1 MILVTGATGT
11 IGSAVIQHLTSQ
23 NVPIRALL
31 RDVKKGSHLSSHSIE
46 VVQGDF
52 LHPDT
57 LDAALQ
63 GVEKAFLLSA
73 NDARQ
78 IEMESNF
85 IDATKRM
92 GVQHIVKL
100 SVLAADVSSPSTF
113 QKWHGEIEQK
123 LEQSGIKWTHLQ
135 PNMLMQNVNFYASTI
150 AESNNFFLCV
160 GDAVVSH
167 VDARDV
173 AAVAAICLTE
183 PGHESKRYVLTG
195 TEAITFTEVAKILS
209 DAFGKEISYVNVPPE
224 NLKQAMLNA
233 DEAEWFVDA
242 ELELFSLWANGMGAV
257 VTNTIAEITK
267 HTPTSFNDFARDL
280 AVSNRAKVFF
290 K

>member
-31 RDVKKGSHLSSHSIE
+31 RDVKKGSHLSSHLIE

-52 LHPDT
+52 LHQDT
-57 LDAALQ
+57 LDVALQ
-63 GVEKAFLLSA
+63 GIEKAFLLSA

-85 IDATKRM
+85 IDAAKKM

-100 SVLAADVSSPSTF
+100 SVLGADVASPSTF

-123 LEQSGIKWTHLQ
+123 LEHSCMKWTHLQ
-135 PNMLMQNVNFYASTI
+135 PNMLMQNVNFYAPTI
-150 AESNNFFLCV
+150 VESNNFFLCV
-160 GDAVVSH
+160 GDAVISH
-167 VDARDV
+167 IDARDV
-173 AAVAAICLTE
+173 AAVAAVCLTE
-183 PGHESKRYVLTG
+183 AGHENKRYVLTG
-195 TEAITFTEVAKILS
+195 TEAITFTEVATILS
-209 DAFGKEISYVNVPPE
+209 DAFGKQISYVNVPPE
-224 NLKQAMLNA
+224 NLKQAMLDA
-233 DEAEWFVDA
+233 GEAEWYVDA
-242 ELELFSLWANGMGAV
+242 ELELFALWADGMGAV
-257 VTNTIAEITK
+257 VTNSVAEITQR
-267 HTPTSFNDFARDL
+267 TPNSFNDFARGL
-280 AVSNRAKVFF
+280 AVSERAKTFF

>member
-11 IGSAVIQHLTSQ
+11 IGSAVIQHLISQ

-31 RDVKKGSHLSSHSIE
+31 RDVKKGYHLSSHSIE

-52 LHPDT
+52 LHQDT
-57 LDAALQ
+57 LDVALQ

-85 IDATKRM
+85 IDAAKKM

-100 SVLAADVSSPSTF
+100 SVLGADVASPSTF

-123 LEQSGIKWTHLQ
+123 LEQSSIKWTHLQ
-135 PNMLMQNVNFYASTI
+135 PNMLMQNVNFYAPTI

-160 GDAVVSH
+160 GDTVISH
-167 VDARDV
+167 VDACDV
-173 AAVAAICLTE
+173 AAVAAVCLTE
-183 PGHESKRYVLTG
+183 PGHENKRYVLTG
-195 TEAITFTEVAKILS
+195 TEAITFTQVATILS
-209 DAFGKEISYVNVPPE
+209 DALGKQISYVNVPPE
-224 NLKQAMLNA
+224 NLKQAMLDA
-233 DEAEWFVDA
+233 GEAEWYVDA
-242 ELELFSLWANGMGAV
+242 ELELFALWAEGMGAV
-257 VTNTIAEITK
+257 VTNSVAEITK
-267 HTPTSFNDFARDL
+267 RTPTSFNDFARDL
-280 AVSNRAKVFF
+280 VASGRAKNFF